1 MRDTIFFK
9 QAELLLRVLP
19 LIQSESVF
27 ALKGGT
33 AINFFVRDL
42 PRISVDID
50 LAYLPVNDRET
61 ALGQIS
67 DALNRISRTIE
78 TRFPGTQIVQKKISG
93 SEFLK
98 GMIVRREGVTV
109 KIEPNLVLRGAVYE
123 PETRTL
129 CTKAQELFE
138 LSMEIRTLS
147 TAELYGGKTCAA
159 LDRQHPR
166 DLFDVRV
173 LLGKE
178 GFTEKIRKAFI
189 VYLISHDRAIFEVL
203 NPNLTDIRP
212 IFEKE
217 FRRMVTEPVTY
228 EQLTETRQQWIES
241 ISAELTVEEKQFIVS
256 VKEGRPQWDL
266 LGLEGVE
273 KLPAVRWKLLNIAK
287 IDPDKHRRAVR
298 TLRDYLAV

>member
-1 MRDTIFFK
+1 MRDTIYFK

-33 AINFFVRDL
+33 AINFFVRDM

-50 LAYLPVNDRET
+50 LVYLPVNDRET
-61 ALGQIS
+61 ALSQMS
-67 DALNRISRTIE
+67 DALNRISAAIE
-78 TRFPGTQIVQKKISG
+78 KRFPGTQIAQRKING
-93 SEFLK
+93 GQFLK

-109 KIEPNLVLRGAVYE
+109 KIEPNLVLRGTVYE
-123 PETRTL
+123 PETRSL
-129 CTKAQELFE
+129 CGKAEDLFE

-147 TAELYGGKTCAA
+147 TAELYGGKICAA

-166 DLFDVRV
+166 DFFDVSV
-173 LLGKE
+173 LLGNE

-189 VYLISHDRAIFEVL
+189 VYLISHDRPIFEVL
-203 NPNLTDIRP
+203 NPNPTDIRP

-217 FRRMVTEPVTY
+217 FRGMVTEPVTC
-228 EQLTETRQQWIES
+228 EQLTETRQQLIES
-241 ISAELTVEEKQFIVS
+241 ISADLTVEEKQFIVS
-256 VKEGRPQWDL
+256 VKVGRPQWDL

-273 KLPAVRWKLLNIAK
+273 ELPAVKWKLLNIAK
-287 IDPDKHRRAVR
+287 IDPEKHRKAVR
-298 TLRDYLAV
+298 TLRDYLGV

>member
-1 MRDTIFFK
+1 LRDTIFFK

-19 LIQSESVF
+19 LIQAESVF

-50 LAYLPVNDRET
+50 LAYLPVNDRDT
-61 ALGQIS
+61 ALRQMS
-67 DALNRISRTIE
+67 DALNRISGMIE
-78 TRFPGTQIVQKKISG
+78 RRVPGTQIVQRKIRG
-93 SEFLK
+93 SELLK
-98 GMIVRREGVTV
+98 GMIVRREEVTV

-123 PETRTL
+123 PETRLL

-147 TAELYGGKTCAA
+147 IADLYGGKTCAA

-166 DLFDVRV
+166 DLFDIRV
-173 LLGKE
+173 LLSNE
-178 GFTEKIRKAFI
+178 GFPKEIRKAFI
-189 VYLISHDRAIFEVL
+189 VYLISHDRPIFELL
-203 NPNLTDIRP
+203 NPNPTDISP

-217 FRRMVTEPVTY
+217 FRGMVTEPVTC
-228 EQLTETRQQWIES
+228 EELAETRQQLIER
-241 ISAELTVEEKQFIVS
+241 ISAELSVQEKQFIVS
-256 VKEGRPQWDL
+256 VKEGRPQWEL

-273 KLPAVRWKLLNIAK
+273 NLPAVRWKLENIAK
-287 IDPDKHRRAVR
+287 INPDKHEKAVR
-298 TLRDYLAV
+298 RLRDYLKV

>member
-19 LIQSESVF
+19 LIQAESVF

-50 LAYLPVNDRET
+50 LAYLPVNDRDT
-61 ALGQIS
+61 ALGQMS
-67 DALNRISRTIE
+67 DALIKISGMIE
-78 TRFPGTQIVQKKISG
+78 RRVPGTQIVQRKIRG
-93 SEFLK
+93 SELLN

-123 PETRTL
+123 PETRLL

-147 TAELYGGKTCAA
+147 TADLYGGKTCAA

-166 DLFDVRV
+166 DLFDIRI
-173 LLGKE
+173 LLSNE
-178 GFTEKIRKAFI
+178 GFTKEIRKAFI
-189 VYLISHDRAIFEVL
+189 VYLISHDRPIFEVL
-203 NPNLTDIRP
+203 NPNPTDISP

-217 FRRMVTEPVTY
+217 FQGMVTEPVKC
-228 EQLTETRQQWIES
+228 EELAETRQQLIER
-241 ISAELTVEEKQFIVS
+241 ISAELTVEERQFIVS
-256 VKEGRPQWDL
+256 VKQGRPQWEL

-273 KLPAVRWKLLNIAK
+273 SLPAVRWKLLNIAK
-287 IDPDKHRRAVR
+287 IDPDKHEKAVR
-298 TLRDYLAV
+298 ILRDYLGV

>member
-1 MRDTIFFK
+1 MRDTIYFK

-33 AINFFVRDL
+33 AINFFVRDM

-50 LAYLPVNDRET
+50 LVYLPVNDRET
-61 ALGQIS
+61 ALSQMS
-67 DALNRISRTIE
+67 DALNRISAAIE
-78 TRFPGTQIVQKKISG
+78 KRFPGTQIAQRKING
-93 SEFLK
+93 GQFLK

-109 KIEPNLVLRGAVYE
+109 KIEPNLVLRGTVYE
-123 PETRTL
+123 PETRSL
-129 CTKAQELFE
+129 CGKAEDLFE

-147 TAELYGGKTCAA
+147 TAELYGGKICAA

-166 DLFDVRV
+166 DFFDVSV
-173 LLGKE
+173 LLGNE

-189 VYLISHDRAIFEVL
+189 VYLISHDRPIFEVL
-203 NPNLTDIRP
+203 NPNPTDIRP

-217 FRRMVTEPVTY
+217 FRGMVTEPVTC
-228 EQLTETRQQWIES
+228 EQLTETRQQLIES
-241 ISAELTVEEKQFIVS
+241 ISADLTVEEKQFIVS
-256 VKEGRPQWDL
+256 VKEGRPKWDL

-287 IDPDKHRRAVR
+287 IDPEKHRKAVL
-298 TLRDYLAV
+298 TLRDYLGV

>member
-1 MRDTIFFK
+1 MRETVFFK

-19 LIQSESVF
+19 LIQAESVF

-61 ALGQIS
+61 ALGQMS
-67 DALNRISRTIE
+67 DALNRAAGMIE
-78 TRFPGTQIVQKKISG
+78 RRVPGTQIVQRKVSG
-93 SEFLK
+93 GDFLK
-98 GMIVRREGVTV
+98 GLIVRREGVTV

-123 PETRTL
+123 PEKRLL
-129 CTKAQELFE
+129 CAKAEELFE

-147 TAELYGGKTCAA
+147 TGDLYGGKTCAA

-166 DLFDVRV
+166 DLFDIRV
-173 LLGKE
+173 LLSNE
-178 GFTEKIRKAFI
+178 GFPKQVRKAFI
-189 VYLISHDRAIFEVL
+189 VYLISHDRPIFEVL

-217 FRRMVTEPVTY
+217 FRGMVTEPVTC
-228 EQLTETRQQWIES
+228 EQLAETRQELIER

-256 VKEGRPQWDL
+256 VKEGRPQWEL

-273 KLPAVRWKLLNIAK
+273 NLPAVRWKLLNIAK
-287 IDPDKHRRAVR
+287 IDPDKHRKAVR
-298 TLRDYLAV
+298 TLRDYLGV

>member
-1 MRDTIFFK
+1 VRDTIYFK
-9 QAELLLRVLP
+9 QAELVLRILP
-19 LIQSESVF
+19 LIQTESVF

-33 AINFFVRDL
+33 AINFFVRDM

-50 LAYLPVNDRET
+50 LVYLPVDDREK
-61 ALGQIS
+61 ALWQMS
-67 DALNRISRTIE
+67 DALNRISATVE
-78 TRFPGTQIVQKKISG
+78 KRFLGTQIAQRKING
-93 SEFLK
+93 GQFLK

-109 KIEPNLVLRGAVYE
+109 KIEPNLVLRGTVYE
-123 PETRTL
+123 PETRPL
-129 CTKAQELFE
+129 CRKAEDLFE

-147 TAELYGGKTCAA
+147 TAELYGGKICAA

-166 DLFDVRV
+166 DFFDVRV
-173 LLGKE
+173 LLGNE

-189 VYLISHDRAIFEVL
+189 VYLISHDRPIFEVL
-203 NPNLTDIRP
+203 NPNPTDIRP

-217 FRRMVTEPVTY
+217 FRGLVREPVTC
-228 EQLTETRQQWIES
+228 EQLTETRQQLIES
-241 ISAELTVEEKQFIVS
+241 ISADLTVEEKQFIVS

-287 IDPDKHRRAVR
+287 IDPEKHRKAVR
-298 TLRDYLAV
+298 TLRDYLGV

>member
-1 MRDTIFFK
+1 MRDTVFFK
-9 QAELLLRVLP
+9 QAQLVLRVLP
-19 LIQSESVF
+19 LIQTESVF
-27 ALKGGT
+27 ALKGRT

-50 LAYLPVNDRET
+50 LAYLPVNDREI

-67 DALNRISRTIE
+67 DALNRISAMIE
-78 TRFPGTQIVQKKISG
+78 RRVPGTQIVQRKIRG
-93 SEFLK
+93 GDFLK
-98 GMIVRREGVTV
+98 GTIVRREGVTV

-123 PETRTL
+123 PETRLL

-147 TAELYGGKTCAA
+147 TADLYGGKTCAA

-173 LLGKE
+173 LLNNEVFPK
-178 GFTEKIRKAFI
+178 KIRKAFI
-189 VYLISHDRAIFEVL
+189 VYLISHDRPIFEML
-203 NPNLTDIRP
+203 NPNLTDITP

-217 FRRMVTEPVTY
+217 FRGMLTEPVTC
-228 EQLTETRQQWIES
+228 EELAETRQQLIER
-241 ISAELTVEEKQFIVS
+241 ISAALTVEEKQFIVS
-256 VKEGRPQWDL
+256 VKEGRPQWEL

-273 KLPAVRWKLLNIAK
+273 NLPAVRWKLLNIAK
-287 IDPDKHRRAVR
+287 IDPDKHKKAVHR
-298 TLRDYLAV
+298 LKDYLGV

>member
-1 MRDTIFFK
+1 MRDTIYFK

-27 ALKGGT
+27 GLKGGT
-33 AINFFVRDL
+33 AINFFVRDM

-50 LAYLPVNDRET
+50 LVYLPVNDRET
-61 ALGQIS
+61 ALSQMS
-67 DALNRISRTIE
+67 DALNRISAAIE
-78 TRFPGTQIVQKKISG
+78 KRFPGTQIAQRKING
-93 SEFLK
+93 GQFLK

-109 KIEPNLVLRGAVYE
+109 KIEPNLVLRGTVYE
-123 PETRTL
+123 PETRSL
-129 CTKAQELFE
+129 CGKAEDLFE

-147 TAELYGGKTCAA
+147 TAELYGGKICAA

-166 DLFDVRV
+166 DFFDVRV
-173 LLGKE
+173 LLGNE

-189 VYLISHDRAIFEVL
+189 VYLISHDRPIFELL
-203 NPNLTDIRP
+203 NPNPIDIRP

-217 FRRMVTEPVTY
+217 FRGMVTEPVTC
-228 EQLTETRQQWIES
+228 EQLTETRQQLIES
-241 ISAELTVEEKQFIVS
+241 ISDELTVEEKQFIVS

-273 KLPAVRWKLLNIAK
+273 KLPAVKWKLLNIAK
-287 IDPDKHRRAVR
+287 IDPEKHRKAVR
-298 TLRDYLAV
+298 TLRDYLGV

>member
-1 MRDTIFFK
+1 MRDTVFFK

-19 LIQSESVF
+19 LIQREIVF

-67 DALNRISRTIE
+67 DALNRILGMIE
-78 TRFPGTQIVQKKISG
+78 RRIPGTEIVQMKIRG
-93 SEFLK
+93 SDLLK
-98 GMIVRREGVTV
+98 GLIVRREEVTV

-123 PETRTL
+123 PETRLL

-147 TAELYGGKTCAA
+147 TADLYAGKTCAA

-166 DLFDVRV
+166 DLFDIHV
-173 LLGKE
+173 LLNNE
-178 GFTEKIRKAFI
+178 GFPKQIRKAFV
-189 VYLISHDRAIFEVL
+189 VYLISHDRPIFELL
-203 NPNLTDIRP
+203 NPNLTDITP

-217 FRRMVTEPVTY
+217 FRGMVTEPITC
-228 EQLTETRQQWIES
+228 EELAETRKQLIER
-241 ISAELTVEEKQFIVS
+241 ISAELTFEERQFIVS
-256 VKEGRPQWDL
+256 VKQGRPQWEL
-266 LGLEGVE
+266 IELEGIE
-273 KLPAVRWKLLNIAK
+273 NLPAVRWKLLNIAK
-287 IDPDKHRRAVR
+287 IEPDKHEKAVR
-298 TLRDYLAV
+298 RLRDYLGV